1 MSALTGF
8 NNVLIRFLEK
18 IMKWYPELGDLRLIY
33 RGVETLKKYNPR
45 MVLDQFLFYVG
56 PYYLEIFNKQ
66 EQFFTDL
73 NNLMKDPNIQDVI
86 KSESNIDE
94 LNPTNNIDK
103 SKNEE
108 SNPTNQNGTNQNG
121 TNNNGTNNNGTDNNE
136 SIFQRIVVFK
146 DVYERMD
153 EERKAYV
160 WKMFAALLKV
170 GALASNEE
178 AYKVILNYVQEHP
191 EL

>member
-45 MVLDQFLFYVG
+45 MVLDQFLYYVG

-86 KSESNIDE
+86 KSESYNDKSNNDE
-94 LNPTNNIDK
+94 TKIDK
-103 SKNEE
+103 SYDDE
-108 SNPTNQNGTNQNG
+108 SNPTI
-121 TNNNGTNNNGTDNNE
+121 TNNETNNNE

-153 EERKAYV
+153 DERKAYV
-160 WKMFAALLKV
+160 WKMFGALLKV
-170 GALASNEE
+170 GALASTDE